1 MLHIPLKTL
10 ITGAIIFRTI
20 LLSNY
25 VNYVKSDIYHTT
37 KEIKD

>member
-10 ITGAIIFRTI
+10 ITGAITFRTI

-25 VNYVKSDIYHTT
+25 VKRDIYHTK